1 MTDLEILGELKRMYY
16 WLEDILEN
24 AEDDHCQ
31 NTAPWS
37 GGIVDAVIMPH
48 GNHWRVPQAPYRAG
62 KEDGTTGGHALAK
75 VREQIT
81 APAQFLAQSERQVD
95 DAAGQRTDCQ
105 LDGKEGSGIGAVHT
119 LRFQHLGQGSHM
131 RIKLVGKQQKVNG
144 RANHDESGRA
154 DQSCQIITP
163 MAFEAGP

>member
-1 MTDLEILGELKRMYY
+1 MINVLVV
-16 WLEDILEN
+16 
-24 AEDDHCQ
+24 EDDPMVAQLHEHYLSQIKGFQLCDVA
-31 NTAPWS
+31 NN
-37 GGIVDAVIMPH
+37 GDAALKLLGKKNYDLLILDIFMPTM
-48 GNHWRVPQAPYRAG
+48 
-62 KEDGTTGGHALAK
+62 DGLQLLAK